1 MAITEPLLN
10 EGSGFAR
17 QGTTVRVGPGSK
29 PGGRDRVRKIVPP
42 TPKVRVGAHSRK
54 GFPVQAHKRGF
65 PVRKGLRTEG
75 AHPVPSGRK
84 SAVPE
89 NESTVSRFTTSSV
102 NAPLGYQG
110 LFRGD

>member
-1 MAITEPLLN
+1 MAITDSIDSPEL
-10 EGSGFAR
+10 SGAAR

-29 PGGRDRVRKIVPP
+29 PGGRDRVRKIVKP

-54 GFPVQAHKRGF
+54 GFPVQAHQRGF
-65 PVRKGLRTEG
+65 PRKLRTEG
-75 AHPVPSGRK
+75 ANPSKTKSPVL
-84 SAVPE
+84 E
-89 NESTVSRFTTSSV
+89 NESGVSKFTTSSV